1 MSIVHN
7 TDTKKVLLQFMYE
20 GHSISSR
27 TNSFKKIT
35 ENSNSKTVLSFFN
48 IISMHINTT
57 FPAFHKSPEARGIDI
72 FVSCVEE
79 LQDMLLIVL
88 KFKSSQKF
96 LQRSKRMKITWS

>member
-1 MSIVHN
+1 M
-7 TDTKKVLLQFMYE
+7 
-20 GHSISSR
+20 

-35 ENSNSKTVLSFFN
+35 ENNNCKTVLSFFN
-48 IISMHINTT
+48 IISLQISTT
-57 FPAFHKSPEARGIDI
+57 YPVFHKLPETRRIEI
-72 FVSCVEE
+72 FVSGVEE